1 MPIVEIKKN
10 NHVDFKNTLPGV
22 PHVESPFFN
31 QFFSPD
37 NCETELL
44 RISRE
49 LNENGFVVID
59 FPDKDF
65 DRKAELIKNSLRGKY
80 DWDKWHSTGYEI
92 GNGMRI
98 QDAWE
103 FDENVRSI
111 AINQVV
117 IDLISRLY
125 GRKAQPFQS
134 LNFPVGTQQHFH
146 SDAIHFSS
154 IPERFMCGVW
164 VALEDISED
173 AGPLE
178 YYPGSH
184 KWPIYTNEHI
194 GLNASLLENKPTQEL
209 YEPMWRSLIEAHG
222 LKKQTFT
229 AKKGQALIWAANLL
243 HGGGKQKSSSKTR
256 WSQVTHYYFENCAY
270 YSPLRSDPFFGSIDF
285 KNVTDMVTR
294 RKVANQYLGN
304 HIPQDFVKLTD
315 PKLKRN
321 AIPGEFDPYLYLLKN
336 PDVKAAGLDAWEHY
350 SQFGWREGR
359 PIR

>member
-1 MPIVEIKKN
+1 M
-10 NHVDFKNTLPGV
+10 DFNNTLPGV
-22 PHVESPFFN
+22 PQVESPFFSK
-31 QFFSPD
+31 FFSPD
-37 NCETELL
+37 NCDAELL
-44 RISRE
+44 RIARE

-80 DWDKWHSTGYEI
+80 DWEKWHSTGYEN

-194 GLNASLLENKPTQEL
+194 GLNASLLEGKPTQEL
-209 YEPMWRSLIEAHG
+209 YEPMWRSLVEAHG
-222 LKKQTFT
+222 VKKQSFT

-243 HGGGKQKSSSKTR
+243 HGGSKQKSSSKTR

-270 YSPLRSDPFFGSIDF
+270 YSPLRSDPFYGSIDF

-294 RKVANQYLGN
+294 KKVANQYLGKQ
-304 HIPQDFVKLTD
+304 IPQEFVKLTD
-315 PKLKRN
+315 PKLKRS
-321 AIPGEFDPYLYLLKN
+321 AIPGEFDPVLYLLHN
-336 PDVKAAGLDAWEHY
+336 PDVQAAGLDPLEHY
-350 SQFGWREGR
+350 QRHGWREGR
-359 PIR
+359 RIR

>member
-1 MPIVEIKKN
+1 
-10 NHVDFKNTLPGV
+10 
-22 PHVESPFFN
+22 
-31 QFFSPD
+31 
-37 NCETELL
+37 
-44 RISRE
+44 
-49 LNENGFVVID
+49 
-59 FPDKDF
+59 
-65 DRKAELIKNSLRGKY
+65 
-80 DWDKWHSTGYEI
+80 
-92 GNGMRI
+92 
-98 QDAWE
+98 
-103 FDENVRSI
+103 
-111 AINQVV
+111 
-117 IDLISRLY
+117 
-125 GRKAQPFQS
+125 
-134 LNFPVGTQQHFH
+134 
-146 SDAIHFSS
+146 
-154 IPERFMCGVW
+154 MCGVW